1 MVYGLFNS
9 YVIRLDSSE
18 RYSLDSTRLFGKT
31 LLCVFLSI
39 FGFCLDHIMN
49 IYSCAYV
56 DTVNTRGR
64 YLISIR
70 DVSGGEELT
79 QGGA

>member
-1 MVYGLFNS
+1 MAYGPFNF
-9 YVIRLDSSE
+9 YVIRLDSSK
-18 RYSLDSTRLFGKT
+18 RCPSHSTRLFGKT
-31 LLCVFLSI
+31 LSCVFLSI